1 MVQVAEDGECVVDQ
15 CEHCG
20 TVAATHAVH
29 QVGTELH
36 LADDLVL
43 GDRDDLDP
51 HHAGEG
57 GVVHVHDAVQVLY
70 DIVVHPG
77 SELIGVHVW
86 E

>member
-1 MVQVAEDGECVVDQ
+1 MQRMAN
-15 CEHCG
+15 
-20 TVAATHAVH
+20 
-29 QVGTELH
+29 
-36 LADDLVL
+36 DDLVL